1 MVRPLDI
8 LQKMLELEARDYH
21 YKDRAV
27 AGGLSRYADT
37 WRKQARQAFDESAQ
51 VWIENVAERLDV
63 YSSLDV
69 KARRDTL
76 VTLQEMLRAGPGS
89 PGAES
94 EADTAPEAGGAAEP
108 AVQTDAAPQENPE
121 PAAAQP
127 AAEAAAEA
135 EPEAAVAAE
144 TSPAPKQETPEVKPQ
159 PQPGRGLN
167 APVTVLSGIGKK
179 RSSLL
184 SNVGVRTIGDFIR
197 HYPRRYE
204 DYSQLKT
211 ISRLEFGERVSLLA
225 TVWEAGGRRTHRGTK
240 LFRAILSDA
249 TGTMEVT
256 WFGDR
261 HLEGRIRPGMQ
272 LLVSGKVDEYLG
284 RLTMNSPEWEVVG
297 RSDVTNARIQ
307 PIYPLTEGLTQ
318 KWMRASMRRAL
329 STWAD
334 RVADPLPD
342 DLRLEHG
349 LLSLSRALWG
359 VHLPDSQEHLDAAR
373 RRLAFEETLYLQ
385 LGLLH
390 QKLMWKSQPGQ
401 RIEVEEE
408 RVTALK
414 AALPYELT
422 AAQQRSLNEMLQD
435 FTSGEPMNRLLQGDV
450 GSGKTVVAGLLMALM
465 AEQGYQAAM
474 MAPTEI
480 LAEQHYKSLSELF
493 ARLPEPRP
501 SLGLLTG
508 SVQGEEREEIYQG
521 LSEGTLQVVVGTHAL
536 IQEAVTFKTLA
547 LVVIDEQHRF
557 GVEQRGTLR
566 EKGYN
571 PHLLVMTATPIPRS
585 LELTVWGHVDVSV
598 LDEMPPGRQPVKTRV
613 YYPRER
619 GRAYTLIQNQVEQG
633 RQAFIIYPLV
643 ESSDKIEA
651 RAAVDEYERL
661 QQDVFPNLRLGLL
674 HGRLRPDEKD
684 AMMTQFAGGDIDVLV
699 ATSVVEVGIDVPNA
713 TVMLVDGAER
723 FGLSQL
729 HQFRGRVGRGSHQ
742 SYCLLLADSA
752 SQDAVERLTAVEATN
767 DGFVL
772 AEKDLAMR
780 GPGEFLGT
788 RQSGLPELPMVS
800 YADTRLLHEVRESA
814 AKLLERDP
822 ELDDPEHA
830 MLADR
835 VADFW
840 QDAGDLS

>member
-1 MVRPLDI
+1 
-8 LQKMLELEARDYH
+8 
-21 YKDRAV
+21 
-27 AGGLSRYADT
+27 
-37 WRKQARQAFDESAQ
+37 
-51 VWIENVAERLDV
+51 
-63 YSSLDV
+63 
-69 KARRDTL
+69 L